1 MSNIYVF
8 DGKAHIRSEATSPMR
23 KDIIKRSKILIVD
36 DQGATVELLLSIL
49 RERGFIGLQS
59 LTDSRL
65 VLPLFLE
72 FEPDLVLLDLRMPHV
87 DGLSLLKQL
96 RSRIPEGV
104 YLPFLIIT
112 GDLSE
117 QSKQAALTLGA
128 KDFLTKPFRLSEA
141 MLRIYNLLETR
152 FLYLDLQEQNRVL
165 DERVRER
172 TRDLQLAHDQI
183 LRHLAL
189 AADYRDD
196 LTGLHA
202 QRVGLLAALLAQAI
216 GVPEDEVKLIRGA
229 APLHDLGKI
238 GIPDHIL
245 LKSDRLTP
253 EEFEIVKTHVAI
265 GGRILSGSSFPLL
278 KMAEQIARY
287 HHEHW
292 DGSGYL
298 SMKGDAI
305 PLPARLTAIADTF
318 DALTHD
324 RPYKPASP
332 LDEVLAEIQ
341 RERARQFDPE
351 LVDALLKI
359 VAVQDLLNL
368 DHALLE
374 GPDPAPVVHHGET
387 VKS

>member
-1 MSNIYVF
+1 
-8 DGKAHIRSEATSPMR
+8 MR

-36 DQGATVELLLSIL
+36 DQESNVELLSGVL

-59 LTDSRL
+59 ITDSRL
-65 VLPLFLE
+65 VLPLFAE

-104 YLPFLIIT
+104 YLPFVIVT
-112 GDLSE
+112 GDLSD

-128 KDFLTKPFRLSEA
+128 KEFLTKPLRLNEA
-141 MLRIYNLLETR
+141 VLRIYNLLETR
-152 FLYLDLQEQNRVL
+152 FMYLELQEQNRVL

-172 TRDLQLAHDQI
+172 TRDLELSHDQM

-196 LTGLHA
+196 ITGLHA
-202 QRVGLLAALLAQAI
+202 QRVGVIAALLAQAI
-216 GVPEDEVKLIRGA
+216 GVPDEEVKLIRGA

-238 GIPDHIL
+238 GIPDRIL
-245 LKSDRLTP
+245 LKTDGLTR

-287 HHEHW
+287 HHERW
-292 DGSGYL
+292 DGCGYL
-298 SMKGDAI
+298 SLKGDAI
-305 PLPARLTAIADTF
+305 PLAARLTSVADTF
-318 DALTHD
+318 DVLTHA
-324 RPYKPASP
+324 RPHKPASS
-332 LDEVLAEIQ
+332 LEEVLAEIT
-341 RERARQFDPE
+341 RERGRQFDPAV
-351 LVDALLKI
+351 VDALLKL
-359 VAVQDLLNL
+359 VTVQDLLGL
-368 DHALLE
+368 DRLRAPANRWLDRVAAPGSE
-374 GPDPAPVVHHGET
+374 PYDPR
-387 VKS
+387 

>member
-1 MSNIYVF
+1 
-8 DGKAHIRSEATSPMR
+8 MR

-141 MLRIYNLLETR
+141 VLRIYNLLETR

-189 AADYRDD
+189 AAD
-196 LTGLHA
+196 
-202 QRVGLLAALLAQAI
+202 
-216 GVPEDEVKLIRGA
+216 
-229 APLHDLGKI
+229 
-238 GIPDHIL
+238 
-245 LKSDRLTP
+245 
-253 EEFEIVKTHVAI
+253 
-265 GGRILSGSSFPLL
+265 
-278 KMAEQIARY
+278 
-287 HHEHW
+287 
-292 DGSGYL
+292 
-298 SMKGDAI
+298 
-305 PLPARLTAIADTF
+305 
-318 DALTHD
+318 
-324 RPYKPASP
+324 
-332 LDEVLAEIQ
+332 
-341 RERARQFDPE
+341 
-351 LVDALLKI
+351 
-359 VAVQDLLNL
+359 
-368 DHALLE
+368 
-374 GPDPAPVVHHGET
+374 
-387 VKS
+387 

>member
-1 MSNIYVF
+1 
-8 DGKAHIRSEATSPMR
+8 MR

-36 DQGATVELLLSIL
+36 DQEANIELLSSIL

-65 VLPLFLE
+65 VLPLFAE

-104 YLPFLIIT
+104 YLPFVIIT
-112 GDLSE
+112 GDLSD
-117 QSKQAALTLGA
+117 QSKQMALTLGA
-128 KDFLTKPFRLSEA
+128 KDFLTKPLRLNEA
-141 MLRIYNLLETR
+141 VLRIYNLLETR
-152 FLYLDLQEQNRVL
+152 FLYLELQEQNRVL

-202 QRVGLLAALLAQAI
+202 QRVGVLAALLAQTI
-216 GVPEDEVKLIRGA
+216 GLPEDEVNLIRGA

-238 GIPDHIL
+238 GIPDQIL
-245 LKSDRLTP
+245 LKTGELTP
-253 EEFEIVKTHVAI
+253 EEFEIIKTHVAI

-298 SMKGDAI
+298 SIKGDAI
-305 PLPARLTAIADTF
+305 PLPARLTAVADTF
-318 DALTHD
+318 DVLSHS
-324 RPYKPASP
+324 RPYKPACP
-332 LDEVLAEIQ
+332 LEEVLAEIT
-341 RERARQFDPE
+341 RERGHQFDPA
-351 LVDALLKI
+351 LVDALLKL
-359 VAVQDLLNL
+359 VSVQDLLGL
-368 DHALLE
+368 DQALSE
-374 GPDPAPVVHHGET
+374 EFGPAPVAT
-387 VKS
+387 KQWK

>member
-1 MSNIYVF
+1 
-8 DGKAHIRSEATSPMR
+8 MR
-23 KDIIKRSKILIVD
+23 RDIIKRSKILIVD
-36 DQGATVELLLSIL
+36 DQEANIELLSGIL

-59 LTDSRL
+59 LTDARL
-65 VLPLFLE
+65 VLPLFAE
-72 FEPDLVLLDLRMPHV
+72 FEPDLVLLDLRMPHL

-96 RSRIPEGV
+96 RSRIPEGA

-112 GDLSE
+112 GDLSD
-117 QSKQAALTLGA
+117 QSRQTALTLGA
-128 KDFLTKPFRLSEA
+128 KDFLTKPLRINETV
-141 MLRIYNLLETR
+141 LRIYNLLETR
-152 FLYLDLQEQNRVL
+152 FLYLELQEQNRVL

-172 TRDLQLAHDQI
+172 TRDLELAHDQM

-202 QRVGLLAALLAQAI
+202 QRVGVIAALLARTI

-238 GIPDHIL
+238 GIPDRIL
-245 LKSDRLTP
+245 LKTNELTR
-253 EEFEIVKTHVAI
+253 EEFDIVKTHVAI

-298 SMKGDAI
+298 SVKGDAI
-305 PLPARLTAIADTF
+305 PLAARLTAVADTF
-318 DALTHD
+318 DVLTHS
-324 RPYKPASP
+324 RPYKAASP
-332 LDEVLAEIQ
+332 LEDVLAEIKS
-341 RERARQFDPE
+341 ERGRQFDPTV
-351 LVDALLKI
+351 VDALLKL
-359 VAVQDLLNL
+359 VSTQDLLAL
-368 DHALLE
+368 DQALSDEYGPAEIPKERLE
-374 GPDPAPVVHHGET
+374 AVE
-387 VKS
+387 SNA

>member
-1 MSNIYVF
+1 
-8 DGKAHIRSEATSPMR
+8 MR

-36 DQGATVELLLSIL
+36 DQEANITLLTGIL

-128 KDFLTKPFRLSEA
+128 KDFLTKPLRLNEA
-141 MLRIYNLLETR
+141 VLRIYNLLETR
-152 FLYLDLQEQNRVL
+152 FLYLELQEQNRVL
-165 DERVRER
+165 DELVRER

-202 QRVGLLAALLAQAI
+202 QRVGVLAALLAQTI

-238 GIPDHIL
+238 GIPDQIL
-245 LKSDRLTP
+245 LKAGELTP
-253 EEFEIVKTHVAI
+253 EEYEIVKTHVAI

-305 PLPARLTAIADTF
+305 PLAARLTAVADTF
-318 DALTHD
+318 DVLTHS

-332 LDEVLAEIQ
+332 LEDVLAEMTK
-341 RERARQFDPE
+341 ERGRQFDPAV
-351 LVDALLKI
+351 VDALLKL
-359 VAVQDLLNL
+359 VSVQDLLGL
-368 DHALLE
+368 DQALAE
-374 GPDPAPVVHHGET
+374 EYGPGPVPAKHVEVVESKT
-387 VKS
+387 

>member
-1 MSNIYVF
+1 
-8 DGKAHIRSEATSPMR
+8 MR
-23 KDIIKRSKILIVD
+23 KDIVKRSKILIVD
-36 DQGATVELLLSIL
+36 DQESSVELLLKIL

-59 LTDSRL
+59 LTDSRQ
-65 VLPLFLE
+65 VLPLFAE
-72 FEPDLVLLDLRMPHV
+72 FEPDLVMLDLRMPHV

-128 KDFLTKPFRLSEA
+128 KDFLTKPIRLTEA
-141 MLRIYNLLETR
+141 VLRIYNLLETR
-152 FLYLDLQEQNRVL
+152 FLYLELQEQNRVL

-172 TRDLQLAHDQI
+172 TRELELSHDQM

-196 LTGLHA
+196 ITGLHA
-202 QRVGLLAALLAQAI
+202 QRVGLLAALLAQTI
-216 GVPEDEVKLIRGA
+216 GLPDDEAKLIRGA

-245 LKSDRLTP
+245 LKSDKLTA
-253 EEFEIVKTHVAI
+253 EEFAVVKTHVTI

-298 SMKGDAI
+298 SMKGEEI
-305 PLPARLTAIADTF
+305 PLAARLTSVADTF
-318 DALTHD
+318 DVLTHD
-324 RPYKPASP
+324 RPFRPANP
-332 LDEVLAEIQ
+332 VETVLAEIT
-341 RERARQFDPE
+341 RERGRQFDPKV
-351 LVDALLKI
+351 VDALLKLI
-359 VAVQDLLNL
+359 SVQDLLGL
-368 DHALLE
+368 DQALLDE
-374 GPDPAPVVHHGET
+374 GVPAPMPRSDAEA